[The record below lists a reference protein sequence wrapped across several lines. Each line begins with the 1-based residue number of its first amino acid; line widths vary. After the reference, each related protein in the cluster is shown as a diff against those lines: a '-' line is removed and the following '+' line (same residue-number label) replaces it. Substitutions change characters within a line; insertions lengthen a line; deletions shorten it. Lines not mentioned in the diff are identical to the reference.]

1 MVQSL
6 NISVACSIILY
17 EAFRQKQAAGHYQSP
32 VLGLQ
37 ERKEM
42 LAEWTDFS
50 TVRQQRARKA

>member
-1 MVQSL
+1 
-6 NISVACSIILY
+6 
-17 EAFRQKQAAGHYQSP
+17 
-32 VLGLQ
+32 LGLQ